1 MKENSLAALAAEGEK
16 RKTMEMK
23 GMEAMKKE
31 TAEGMMQVVEVPEGT
46 EMNQVAKVSEGIEM
60 NQVVEV
66 PEEAEVNQAVEV
78 MKEAEVDQAVEVMKE
93 AEVDQTVPAWKE
105 AGMDSEERQ
114 KELAKQIRHQM
125 RVIRQGAAD
134 LIGEEELEQKVRD
147 SILTGKPLT
156 IKFGMDPSAPDIHVG
171 HAVPLRKLKQMQ
183 DLGHNIVVV
192 IGDFT
197 GKIGDPT
204 GRSKG
209 RKALTEGEVF
219 RNAQTYQEQIFRIL
233 DKDKTQVRY
242 NGEWLEL
249 LSLSDALELAS
260 TITVAR
266 MMERDDFQSR
276 FRAGTP
282 IGLHEFFYPLLQ
294 AYDSVELEADLE
306 LGGTDQTFNI
316 LMGRSLQKEK
326 GQEPQAALFMP
337 LLEGIDGTEKMS
349 KSLGNYIGI
358 CEDARTM
365 YTKVMQVPDHLII
378 KYFELTTDIQPE
390 ELDKIKEQLAD
401 GRNPRDYKMVLA
413 RTVTLL
419 YHSAEETEEAEKF
432 FKEAFTNKAVPEQV
446 DTLDVV
452 LESGTLFDC
461 IHPLISAGIVKSGGE
476 FRRLIAQGGV
486 QKNGVRVEALE
497 ENAQT
502 GDVLKV
508 GKRKFVRIE
517 MC

>member
-1 MKENSLAALAAEGEK
+1 MKTTEEV
-16 RKTMEMK
+16 K
-23 GMEAMKKE
+23 GMESAEMKHTE
-31 TAEGMMQVVEVPEGT
+31 GITQTAEALEGT
-46 EMNQVAKVSEGIEM
+46 EM
-60 NQVVEV
+60 
-66 PEEAEVNQAVEV
+66 
-78 MKEAEVDQAVEVMKE
+78 DQ
-93 AEVDQTVPAWKE
+93 
-105 AGMDSEERQ
+105 EERQ
-114 KELAKQIRHQM
+114 KELAKKVRHQM
-125 RVIRQGAAD
+125 RVIRQGAAE
-134 LIGEEELEQKVRD
+134 LIGEEELERKIES

-156 IKFGMDPSAPDIHVG
+156 IKFGMDPSAPDIHLG

-209 RKALTEGEVF
+209 RKALTESEVF
-219 RNAQTYQEQIFRIL
+219 QNAQTYQEQIFRIL
-233 DKDKTQVRY
+233 DRDKTQVRY

-294 AYDSVELEADLE
+294 AYDSVELQADLE

-326 GQEPQAALFMP
+326 GQEPQAALFIP
-337 LLEGIDGTEKMS
+337 LLEGIDGMEKMS

-365 YTKVMQVPDHLII
+365 FTKVMQVPDHLIV

-401 GRNPRDYKMVLA
+401 GRNPRDYKMILA
-413 RTVTLL
+413 RMVTLL
-419 YHSAEETEEAEKF
+419 YHSEEETQEAEKF
-432 FKEAFTNKAVPEQV
+432 FKEAFTDKVVPKQV

-452 LESGTLFDC
+452 LEQGTLFDC
-461 IHPLISAGIVKSGGE
+461 VHPLISAGIVNSGAE

-486 QKNGVRVEALE
+486 QKNGVRVESLE
-497 ENAQT
+497 ENVQT